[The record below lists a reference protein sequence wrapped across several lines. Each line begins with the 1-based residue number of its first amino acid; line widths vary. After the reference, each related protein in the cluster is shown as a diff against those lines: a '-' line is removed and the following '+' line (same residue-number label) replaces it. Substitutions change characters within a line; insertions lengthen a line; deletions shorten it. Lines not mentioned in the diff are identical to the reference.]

1 MPMPWEGNKFLFIYF
16 YFLFLNFNNENVYFL
31 LIVLECK

>member
-1 MPMPWEGNKFLFIYF
+1 MPMPWEGNKFFIFF
-16 YFLFLNFNNENVYFL
+16 YFLNFKNENVYFL